1 MAGSLQ
7 VCFDLSI
14 SQDGLSVGTPDV
26 LHETICVID
35 VDLAISDCLLESY
48 LAPPE
53 VIEIQASVGDRIAS
67 RYRTPGMGSRE
78 IIPGRL
84 KTAREELT
92 SLLHRLGDHSISGQ
106 VTRSMSLTTT
116 IHTLIRQV
124 PGPLVLPATF
134 LSVLLMKI
142 MNCQSKRGSRMMLS
156 LERNWNLVALH
167 EGFQVKICGDC
178 HGVVVALVSRQ
189 VCSLP

>member
-53 VIEIQASVGDRIAS
+53 VIEIQASVGDRIAT
-67 RYRTPGMGSRE
+67 RYRTSGMGSRK

-84 KTAREELT
+84 KTAREELARIKAEAKSSALASASNPT
-92 SLLHRLGDHSISGQ
+92 SLLVSAALCISQVRAMFKLKTHLRLNP
-106 VTRSMSLTTT
+106 T
-116 IHTLIRQV
+116 
-124 PGPLVLPATF
+124 PL
-134 LSVLLMKI
+134 
-142 MNCQSKRGSRMMLS
+142 
-156 LERNWNLVALH
+156 
-167 EGFQVKICGDC
+167 
-178 HGVVVALVSRQ
+178 
-189 VCSLP
+189 

>member
-1 MAGSLQ
+1 MR
-7 VCFDLSI
+7 FDLSI
-14 SQDGLSVGTPDV
+14 SQDGLSVGTSDV

-35 VDLAISDCLLESY
+35 VDSAISDCLLESY
-48 LAPPE
+48 LAPSK
-53 VIEIQASVGDRIAS
+53 VIEIQASAGDGVAAWH
-67 RYRTPGMGSRE
+67 RTPGMSSGK

-84 KTAREELT
+84 KTACEELT
-92 SLLHRLGDHSISGQ
+92 SLLHRLGDHSLPGQ
-106 VTRSMSLTTT
+106 VTRSMTTT
-116 IHTLIRQV
+116 IGTLIRQV

-134 LSVLLMKI
+134 LSIVLVKI
-142 MNCQSKRGSRMMLS
+142 MNCQTKRRSWLMLS

-178 HGVVVALVSRQ
+178 HGIVVALVSRQ